1 MGDSRILRNM
11 DNDIRGGEM
20 PIYLF
25 DASKLHPDDLTGILE
40 SETQLCG
47 IVNNYPVR
55 RSAVPFESMD
65 IYANN
70 DRTLRVYIKTPDLN
84 IVNLT
89 GAQGL
94 LSIKT
99 DKNATSPVISKTTAD
114 GAQGAIG
121 STDQGE
127 MFFYLVPADTVSLD
141 IRQYVY
147 DVKVTLTTGKR
158 YTVLEGVIN
167 LLEPVG

>member
-1 MGDSRILRNM
+1 
-11 DNDIRGGEM
+11 M
-20 PIYLF
+20 PIVLY
-25 DASKLHPDDLTGILE
+25 DASQLHPDDLNGILE

-55 RSAVPFESMD
+55 RSAVPFEPMD
-65 IYANN
+65 IYAND
-70 DRTLRVYIKTPDLN
+70 DRTLRVYVKTPDLN

-94 LSIKT
+94 LTVKT
-99 DKNATSPVISKTTAD
+99 DKDATSAVITKTTASET
-114 GAQGAIG
+114 QGEIG
-121 STDQGE
+121 SADQGE
-127 MFFYLVPADTVSLD
+127 MFFYLVPTDTASLP

-147 DVKVTLTTGKR
+147 DVKVTLSTGKK

-167 LLEPVG
+167 LIAPVGLHGVINEAG

>member
-1 MGDSRILRNM
+1 
-11 DNDIRGGEM
+11 
-20 PIYLF
+20 
-25 DASKLHPDDLTGILE
+25 
-40 SETQLCG
+40 LCG
-47 IVNNYPVR
+47 IVNNYPVG
-55 RSAVPFESMD
+55 RSAVPYEPMD

-70 DRTLRVYIKTPDLN
+70 DRTLRVYIKTPELN

-94 LSIKT
+94 LSVKT
-99 DKNATSPVISKTTAD
+99 DKDATSPVITKSTD
-114 GAQGAIG
+114 IGSEGAIG
-121 STDQGE
+121 SPDQGE
-127 MFFYLVPADTVSLD
+127 MFFYLVPLDTASLS

-147 DVKVTLTTGKR
+147 DVKVTLTTGKK